1 MKVLIGVQRKR
12 HSHSLTEIQIGTLQ
26 RVSCRRDVRALQKRV
41 CLAGT
46 KSARR
51 RKLLLESNHFM
62 SKVYKGTMYF
72 GLQVFGKIL
81 SPGDFE
87 MLDYDLKTPTALL

>member
-1 MKVLIGVQRKR
+1 
-12 HSHSLTEIQIGTLQ
+12 
-26 RVSCRRDVRALQKRV
+26 
-41 CLAGT
+41 
-46 KSARR
+46 
-51 RKLLLESNHFM
+51 M

-81 SPGDFE
+81 SPGDLE

>member
-1 MKVLIGVQRKR
+1 MEVLIGVQRKR
-12 HSHSLTEIQIGTLQ
+12 YSHSLTEIQIGTLQ
-26 RVSCRRDVRALQKRV
+26 SVSCRRDVV
-41 CLAGT
+41 IWE
-46 KSARR
+46 SACSVPY
-51 RKLLLESNHFM
+51 RKGRLKESNHFM
-62 SKVYKGTMYF
+62 SKVYKGAMYF